1 MAEIASAPASSTARA
16 TARTSPAAALSLAIS
31 GRSVARRTADTGR
44 AALSGSR
51 ANATPPRDA
60 VAAREVELDP
70 RDARHALELAGEERQ
85 VTHRLPGEAHD
96 HRRRPAGQGDA

>member
-31 GRSVARRTADTGR
+31 GRSVARRTADTAD

-60 VAAREVELDP
+60 LPHERLSSIPAMPGTPSSWRAM
-70 RDARHALELAGEERQ
+70 DARSPADSPARLTITGVGQRAQAG
-85 VTHRLPGEAHD
+85 A
-96 HRRRPAGQGDA
+96 